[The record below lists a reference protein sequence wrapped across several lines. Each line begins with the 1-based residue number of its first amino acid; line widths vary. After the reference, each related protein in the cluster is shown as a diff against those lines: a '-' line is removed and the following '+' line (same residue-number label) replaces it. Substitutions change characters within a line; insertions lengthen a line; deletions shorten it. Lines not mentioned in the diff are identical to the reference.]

1 MATEDAM
8 QKPSKPRP
16 GARHD
21 RVLATSLAVSLL
33 VWAGAAT
40 ANAAVDPGAAIHDA
54 TCPDH

>member
-1 MATEDAM
+1 M